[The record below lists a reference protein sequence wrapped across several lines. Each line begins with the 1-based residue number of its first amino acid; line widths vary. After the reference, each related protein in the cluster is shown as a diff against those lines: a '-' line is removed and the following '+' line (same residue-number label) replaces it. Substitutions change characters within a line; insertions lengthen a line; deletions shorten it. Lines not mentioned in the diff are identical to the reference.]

1 MGTRKLSGK
10 LDEILGGGGPYNEL
24 ASHLGVGGGNT
35 PSCLMSWKLSYWLDG
50 LLGLSTDFTSGSAKL
65 TLYQQYFQFIIMIT
79 KMVECLSGLHGHWLN
94 LEFSFT
100 IKIQRYTL
108 FWFTT

>member
-10 LDEILGGGGPYNEL
+10 LDEILGGGGPSNEL
-24 ASHLGVGGGNT
+24 ASHRGGNT

-65 TLYQQYFQFIIMIT
+65 
-79 KMVECLSGLHGHWLN
+79 N
-94 LEFSFT
+94 LISTVFS
-100 IKIQRYTL
+100 IYHCDHKNG
-108 FWFTT
+108 